1 MFSRKTLIAD
11 LLFWVQVVLAFLL
24 SVPQFL
30 RLLENVKGQS
40 LSMQVVMLGFLLL
53 NLSLAYG
60 AYRTDSNRSTLQ
72 IIIIYIMWAVFVTGN
87 ILAIFWNGQYC
98 WSTNDTITMFL
109 VGAGIVSILN
119 ICMIKGLGLKD
130 AAIKGSL
137 AIIFKALPQFMMAL
151 KIASEGGAGIPMTTI
166 IVGNIGVTIR
176 IGQILVAIKKMGWDK
191 NLTWIF
197 LAEVAN
203 ETSWAIVTVVWFYWF
218 LNL

>member
-1 MFSRKTLIAD
+1 MFSRKTLVAD

-24 SVPQFL
+24 SVPQFF

-53 NLSLAYG
+53 NLSLALG
-60 AYRTDSNRSTLQ
+60 AYRVEPNRNTLQ
-72 IIIIYIMWAVFVTGN
+72 IIAIYIMWAVFVTGN
-87 ILAIFWNGQYC
+87 IVAIFWNGLYC
-98 WSTNDTITMFL
+98 WSSNDTVTMFL
-109 VGAGIVSILN
+109 VGAGVVSILN
-119 ICMIKGLGLKD
+119 ICMIKGLGLKE
-130 AAIKGSL
+130 ASIKGSL

-151 KIASEGGAGIPMTTI
+151 KIASEGGAGIPMMTI

-176 IGQILVAIKKMGWDK
+176 IGQLLVAIKKIGWDK

-203 ETSWAIVTVVWFYWF
+203 EISWVIVTMAWFYWF
-218 LNL
+218 LFL